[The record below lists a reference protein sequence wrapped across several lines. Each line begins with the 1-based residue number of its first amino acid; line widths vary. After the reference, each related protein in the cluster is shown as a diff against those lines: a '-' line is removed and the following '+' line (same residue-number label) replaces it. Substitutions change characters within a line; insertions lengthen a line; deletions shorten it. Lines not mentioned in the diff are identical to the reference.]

1 VDAREFTE
9 KVISSLG
16 VPHKVLFGHSK
27 LFSQDTFATHMEGL
41 VMARL
46 SRCATTIQ
54 KIWKGRLCRR
64 RFQRTKW
71 LVERKRERARERE
84 REREREQERER
95 ERERGERKIKRERE
109 KVSE

>member
-71 LVERKRERARERE
+71 LVKS
-84 REREREQERER
+84 
-95 ERERGERKIKRERE
+95 KRERE
-109 KVSE
+109 GEEREGERGREKLRDRVREKERERK